1 MSGIRMRR
9 AAKAGV
15 AGLVVASAL
24 LLAGCSNDPLADQY
38 LSGDGKN
45 YIAGD
50 GTVTEIK
57 PEARQKAVDFAG
69 TTAEGSSVSQADYS
83 GEVVV
88 LNFWYASCAPCRV
101 EAPELAKLSAK
112 YDGQGASFLGV
123 NVRDQAPQAISFEKN
138 YGITFKSFRP
148 LTGQGIVQA
157 LKNGQADVA
166 NIYSTD
172 PAISANDFVA
182 LEDTKKNFGS
192 QNIVPLVRADR
203 AEEVKAALNAVSAK
217 LTTAAISDML
227 KQTDIDKKDPKAVAA
242 EFLSTNG
249 LG

>member
-1 MSGIRMRR
+1 MNGIRMRR

-138 YGITFKSFRP
+138 YGITYPSVID
-148 LTGQGIVQA
+148 TDGA
-157 LKNGQADVA
+157 LQLAFSG
-166 NIYSTD
+166 
-172 PAISANDFVA
+172 
-182 LEDTKKNFGS
+182 
-192 QNIVPLVRADR
+192 
-203 AEEVKAALNAVSAK
+203 EVSPNAVP
-217 LTTAAISDML
+217 TTL
-227 KQTDIDKKDPKAVAA
+227 VIDKEGRVAA
-242 EFLSTNG
+242 RI
-249 LG
+249 LGQVSEPSILDTLIRDTIAESS